1 MIKVMNLKCNAR
13 ARNKIKFFY
22 HVCIVLSFQAVGCA
36 LYVLGFGESIARLV
50 GWNSPWAEQTFAS
63 VAVLLLGM
71 INMAGVKWVVKLQ
84 FILLLILLLAG
95 VDFAVGSFIH
105 TDKGEA
111 LDVTYFSLWV
121 YFIFLP
127 CCVCQ

>member
-1 MIKVMNLKCNAR
+1 MNFKCNACS
-13 ARNKIKFFY
+13 RNKITFLC
-22 HVCIVLSFQAVGCA
+22 HVYIVLSFQAVGCA
-36 LYVLGFGESIARLV
+36 LYVLGFGESVARLV
-50 GWNSPWAEQTFAS
+50 GWDSPWAEQTFAS

-71 INMAGVKWVVKLQ
+71 INIAGVKWVVKLQ
-84 FILLLILLLAG
+84 FILLLILLLAA
-95 VDFAVGSFIH
+95 VDFVVGSFIH

-127 CCVCQ
+127 CCVCH

>member
-1 MIKVMNLKCNAR
+1 MNFKCNAC